1 MKPLVL
7 VLVLVAIAGCSSDG
21 GTATPQ
27 VDAPSADAASPSV
40 DAAPTPTVPP
50 PVPLSVTS
58 TAFADLAAIPTDNTC
73 NGANTS
79 PPLAWTGAPATT
91 KSFAIVLT
99 DQFLSPPLVHWV
111 IYNIPASATGVPASI
126 ENTDTPA
133 SVAGAGQVVSLHA
146 PTIGYYGPCPPS
158 PPAHSY
164 QFTVHALDVAQL
176 AGVTKD
182 TSRDAALLA
191 IVSHEITSGTL
202 HGMYTTPK

>member
-1 MKPLVL
+1 
-7 VLVLVAIAGCSSDG
+7 VLVAAAGCGSDG
-21 GTATPQ
+21 STATPQ
-27 VDAPSADAASPSV
+27 VDAPPVDAPSPSV

-50 PVPLSVTS
+50 PVAVSVTS
-58 TAFADLAAIPTDNTC
+58 TAFAELAAIPIDNTC

-99 DQFLSPPLVHWV
+99 DGFFSPPLVHWV
-111 IYNIPASATGVPASI
+111 IYDIAASATSVPASI

-133 SVAGAGQVVSLHA
+133 NVAGAGQVVSLHP
-146 PTIGYYGPCPPS
+146 PTIGYFGPCPPS
-158 PPAHSY
+158 PPAHPY

-176 AGVTKD
+176 PGVTKD
-182 TSRDAALLA
+182 SSRDVALLA

-202 HGMYTTPK
+202 NGMYTTPK